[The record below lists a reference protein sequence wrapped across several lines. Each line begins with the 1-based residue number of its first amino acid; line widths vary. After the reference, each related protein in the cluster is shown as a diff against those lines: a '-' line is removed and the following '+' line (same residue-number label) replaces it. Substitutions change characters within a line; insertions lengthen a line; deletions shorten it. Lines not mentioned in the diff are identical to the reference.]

1 MAVPW
6 LAGSRVPA
14 IQDCE
19 VADNFFT
26 KIFFHPFLLEAACC
40 ICLLV
45 YLLCVFILQL
55 ILYVDRKYLHDNKM
69 LLNYRLF
76 CKCHLIAL

>member
-6 LAGSRVPA
+6 LAGSLVPA

-26 KIFFHPFLLEAACC
+26 KIFPAFFAGS
-40 ICLLV
+40 CLL
-45 YLLCVFILQL
+45 YLLVSVFVVCIYFAVNSLRRSK
-55 ILYVDRKYLHDNKM
+55 VSP
-69 LLNYRLF
+69 
-76 CKCHLIAL
+76 